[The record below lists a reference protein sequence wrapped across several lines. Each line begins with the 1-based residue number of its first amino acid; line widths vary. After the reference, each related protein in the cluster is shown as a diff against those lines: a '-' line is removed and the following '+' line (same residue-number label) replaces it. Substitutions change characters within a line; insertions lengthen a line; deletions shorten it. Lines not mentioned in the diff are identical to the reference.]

1 MKVLCDHMLGSLATW
16 LRILGVDTAYPSNT
30 MSDDE
35 ILRCAKVEGR
45 FILTRDKTLA
55 VRAKK
60 AAVPVMLISSSTLA
74 AQLEQAVEAL
84 SLDAAGALT
93 RCTVCNTLLVPVD
106 AVEAQ
111 PHVPLKV
118 FARQK
123 QFWFCPSCKK
133 YYWMGT
139 HYEDMEKKIAALMK
153 QKSGLS

>member
-16 LRILGVDTAYPSNT
+16 LRILGMDTVYPSST
-30 MSDDE
+30 ESDDE
-35 ILRCAKVEGR
+35 ILRHAEAEGR
-45 FILTRDKTLA
+45 LILTRAKVLA
-55 VRAKK
+55 ARAKK
-60 AAVPVMLISSSTLA
+60 AAVPVLLISSSTLA
-74 AQLEQAVEAL
+74 VQLEQVTKDL

-93 RCTVCNTLLVPVD
+93 RCTVCNTPLVPVE

-111 PHVPLKV
+111 PHVPPKV

-139 HYEDMEKKIAALMK
+139 HYEDMEKRIASLMK
-153 QKSGLS
+153 QKQGSS